1 MATNDGSS
9 RDGSGCAECARLRGR
24 MESLLEHLRQELESP
39 ISSILGVAGLLQNSG
54 LSGEQAEY
62 LRVIRDAAEG
72 MDLVRRSLGD
82 MAWQDTQSAL
92 GGESDFDL
100 RVLVHDLAELFRI
113 HARRRN
119 IHFKATVDD
128 EVPSLVRGVPGILR
142 RITGGFLNRVLGAP
156 GGSTV
161 SMTLGLAER
170 GEGAATVR
178 LEARVYA
185 LIDPPDAEFLDLC
198 RDLAARH
205 VGQRRFDL
213 VAPLRHQAIHVAQR
227 RGGHAQAHLAR
238 PRFGHGQLGQR
249 VAVQRIERG
258 SGKGL
263 HGVCPDEVAAP
274 A

>member
-92 GGESDFDL
+92 GGEADFDL

-113 HARRRN
+113 HAR
-119 IHFKATVDD
+119 
-128 EVPSLVRGVPGILR
+128 LR
-142 RITGGFLNRVLGAP
+142 AFVLASQGFR
-156 GGSTV
+156 
-161 SMTLGLAER
+161 MT
-170 GEGAATVR
+170 
-178 LEARVYA
+178 A
-185 LIDPPDAEFLDLC
+185 L
-198 RDLAARH
+198 
-205 VGQRRFDL
+205 
-213 VAPLRHQAIHVAQR
+213 
-227 RGGHAQAHLAR
+227 
-238 PRFGHGQLGQR
+238 
-249 VAVQRIERG
+249 G
-258 SGKGL
+258 SGRRHARL
-263 HGVCPDEVAAP
+263 VPRLRQR
-274 A
+274 